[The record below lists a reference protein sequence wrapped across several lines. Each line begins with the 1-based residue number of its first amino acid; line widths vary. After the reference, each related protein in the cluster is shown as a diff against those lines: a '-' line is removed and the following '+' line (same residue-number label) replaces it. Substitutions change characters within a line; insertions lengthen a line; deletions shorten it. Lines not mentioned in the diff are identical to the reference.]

1 MRSNRS
7 TSIRLGSVAAV
18 FALAVAVIAP
28 TAAFASLPA
37 PPTIVLSTTYQATAA
52 RLKVSGRLSSRT
64 AGKHVQIQIKK
75 PGRDYWDTMTPND
88 TLIHADGT
96 YGAFYT
102 PMLAGRFFVRSR
114 YTNSAGGSNSRIVS
128 FTVKKGPGVKY
139 EVVMESTTSTR
150 DSGLIEALLPAFLHA
165 CPEYSFK
172 GVYVGS
178 GAAIAN
184 SRKGDGDVLLA
195 HSPADELKF
204 MDPSTA
210 TTAAPYTGKTR
221 YKVMYNDFVLVG
233 PTANPAVIAGTDTAV
248 MAFGK
253 IASTASIFWSRNDN
267 SGTNAKEKEIWALC
281 TPANPQIET
290 TSPLTYK
297 SWYRASG
304 TMGMAQALTAAN
316 NGNGY
321 TLADRGT
328 WLNMKGLGAV
338 SGLKIVNEGDARY
351 FNQYSV
357 IEIKGARNWQ
367 GGQDFSRWIRSAAA
381 QEIIRTYGVQ
391 TFGTAL
397 FIPNAGSY

>member
-7 TSIRLGSVAAV
+7 TSIRLASVAAV

-28 TAAFASLPA
+28 TAAFASLPV

-114 YTNSAGGSNSRIVS
+114 YTNSAGGSNSRVVS

-139 EVVMESTTSTR
+139 EIVMESTTSTR

-210 TTAAPYTGKTR
+210 TIAAPYTGKTR

-253 IASTASIFWSRNDN
+253 IASTASVFWSRNDN
-267 SGTNAKEKEIWALC
+267 SGTNAKEKDIWKA
-281 TPANPQIET
+281 AGVKYE
-290 TSPLTYK
+290 SEK
-297 SWYRASG
+297 WYQQTG
-304 TMGMAQALTAAN
+304 LGMGQ
-316 NGNGY
+316 
-321 TLADRGT
+321 TLAVASSQVTRGRSVRS
-328 WLNMKGLGAV
+328 LINPCV
-338 SGLKIVNEGDARY
+338 SWE
-351 FNQYSV
+351 FQ
-357 IEIKGARNWQ
+357 
-367 GGQDFSRWIRSAAA
+367 
-381 QEIIRTYGVQ
+381 Q
-391 TFGTAL
+391 TTPFL
-397 FIPNAGSY
+397 ERI